1 VSSPVCRQD
10 RRADIDISL
19 LHSFK
24 KRIVLPDGY
33 QAFQSFQ

>member
-1 VSSPVCRQD
+1 VSPRACRQD

-24 KRIVLPDGY
+24 KRIVLLDGD
-33 QAFQSFQ
+33 QAFQ